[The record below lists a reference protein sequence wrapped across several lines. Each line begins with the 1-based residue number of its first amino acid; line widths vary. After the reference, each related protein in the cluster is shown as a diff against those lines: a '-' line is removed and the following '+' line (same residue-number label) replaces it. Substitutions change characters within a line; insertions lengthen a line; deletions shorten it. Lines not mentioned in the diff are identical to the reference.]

1 MANPFGD
8 SEVTKTAPVQAGGNP
23 FGDAPSDA
31 NPFGDEELKST
42 LLDNLDVPARIVMP
56 SLGTA
61 YAKIRHAFTA
71 ENAQELEQ
79 DMILDLAAKRRYE
92 ENPQLGPVPEAVTA
106 RIAEKQA
113 KLDALKREA
122 AVQASAATLGEQ
134 EVQNIMPPSPS
145 LPLEIA
151 ADVTANLAQNAPGLG
166 ASLITKN
173 PIPAM
178 VTGGVMQQNISQ
190 SDALRK
196 GADPNRAEAYGD
208 IAGFTEGFF
217 ETLPVSTLLSKYGTG
232 QVMSVLKKYVLEETG
247 TELGTTA
254 TQQVAELLTQIE
266 PDKPL
271 KQWLQ
276 ETKDALVQTALVT
289 PFAAGAQ
296 GGIVAGIDR
305 LSGREMDNNPPVN
318 PPPPAA
324 PPPADSDLA
333 LTRKAI
339 EQDED
344 DTEGD
349 TEILDVDRRIAE
361 NQALVDE
368 MSALIESGQE
378 LPPAAGTPEN
388 LNAQVD
394 AQLNEAN
401 QNAGWVEG
409 LDSKM
414 SVLKDE
420 GVSRD
425 VAENESNWNSD
436 PNSAIPMADR
446 IITRADVPEL
456 IGKRLGDIS
465 PEMLAPGTVI
475 QVGEDSQVRPSHA
488 MEAAIKDLKN
498 LVAEFNPEGVYILLP
513 NNLPKGTQGAHMK
526 HKGVH
531 FIIPRHL
538 DDLSANKQGEPR
550 QMGQHNPT
558 AYQDFV
564 SSLGHEFGHSLVVDH
579 LFAGVDKM
587 QAMNL
592 AAEIQAGTVS
602 ETSLA
607 LLHPVAQKVVRDWMR
622 IRQLALE
629 NKISGRA
636 FAALWFSPTKLAN
649 GAKLK
654 NSLWD
659 AVRKHSKNNNWTA
672 MDLVKAYGGEQWLT
686 LDEFMAEQ
694 MPKYLHWS
702 GKWNKMESAKALPG
716 GKSVSIQQLKEFFA
730 PLQEKLEAFFGK
742 LKQNK
747 WVKPQDSYV
756 EWLEMLSRS
765 GNVQVEEEGQREETF
780 NEAEEK
786 SKINFEAP
794 ETADT
799 VRAIAF
805 SLKKA
810 GIIEMDEYSEILK
823 DWKAGYW
830 VDVIDRLE
838 GLLGDKIKFDREQPV
853 TQNVLL
859 QPLPYNMGPVS
870 LNLTLPGLDSV
881 LAQGEQIPLAAFGKM
896 LKQVDSPAKRI
907 VTQALKVARAG
918 NLVDREA
925 FKFEVLRQL
934 PAITLRPAT
943 NDFAS
948 EYYDYDQYALQQ
960 LGYSNLTDPTIW
972 KFDTGMNLV
981 GMQGDVSPHM
991 MGTSLGWTRTY
1002 QDGDTFYVT
1011 VIQSDF
1017 FPELPDIRQFIK
1029 DENERIVYLKENLA
1043 EAEADTFSSP
1053 ANKADEVWALK
1064 KDIERAQ
1071 GFRDTKLDDENLV
1084 RFGQLEN
1091 SWTKFL
1097 AQTMVQL
1104 AAQNGFKVIKFPTW
1118 ATLAN
1123 LQNLDV
1129 NRKGRVYNLYREINA
1144 YLQKRYGAQ
1153 VDATGDWYTFSLI
1166 GEAGRAVTPFPNDAR
1181 GNVLNIFPEAKNLTE
1196 YAKVFGVPEL
1206 QETRQLTEEAA
1217 MDARVQAIADV
1228 FFDKLKTFSPFFK
1241 RWFGNSVAVDAA
1253 GAPALFYTVLSP
1265 EQVQGNFIQFRAV
1278 SNIFDAAVA
1287 STKAHSDVKT
1297 LGLYVKMENPLEV
1310 DAAGKVV
1317 DETNLLKQALTQGHD
1332 GVRIRNAKSSVD
1344 GKPMQILL
1352 WEGSAQAKALK
1363 NPFARSQNLPR
1374 NRNTTFSDST
1384 NIMFD
1389 RTDPEQYANATI
1401 LEKMKGLGKAAQETV
1416 RKGLN
1421 SFGTWHYRLEQLEQL
1436 AHIHPDFDGLVSAA
1450 QYEAKYEEAKAQLI
1464 ERAYH
1469 VADKLSW
1476 MGDGNLRLL
1485 FDLTREEM
1493 KSAVHLTELR
1503 KEARGWKHYPTE
1515 RLAEAIRAKGIDP
1528 TSERGQ
1534 KIGEAYLDAKNA
1546 LQFQMD
1552 RMERVLIAKRLRQY
1566 ANATP
1571 EMQQRAI
1578 ADVQKV
1584 FKDLRAAPFWPHQ
1597 RFGRF
1602 HVIGQ
1607 RRIET
1612 GEMVR
1617 YYHEAFDSSEE
1628 AQEAYARLKKKY
1640 KTNVRLVDSGAKG
1653 MDRTILAMLPQNFI
1667 EDAVELL
1674 NLSQEDADLLKDLAE
1689 PMGGQNAMQVWATDD
1704 RFAEGGSRDFF
1715 RNFSDFSMNV
1725 GNLIAK
1731 MEYRGYFDVA
1741 IKELKDQRKLLA
1753 EDVSPEGKERY
1764 KQLTAAI
1771 DQVAKH
1777 QRQLFSPSG
1786 EFYAIRG
1793 FISLLYL
1800 SFNIGTALLN
1810 LTTLLN
1816 THNWLMANAPKRG
1829 EIYFARAFQYGTESL
1844 LHDQWG
1850 DQTLRDALELAK
1862 KQGVIN
1868 QTYAY
1873 MLSGQASTSLMQR
1886 LASKSYLGRMTRGV
1900 VDTAGMAMFKMT
1912 ESTLRTV
1919 TFLSLVQMLREQNP
1933 NMTVEQLTEE
1943 AARQTRLIAGN
1954 YLAGSRP
1961 DLLHGKIR
1969 SLFTVFM
1976 TYTQLMAFHA
1986 YGGMEMGQ
1994 RRQNA
1999 LQGRKTPLGSYT
2011 LYTLIAIGLMAGAE
2025 GLPGAESLLDLLDA
2039 IGRALG
2045 VTDNIR
2051 KDIQEY
2057 VKEVTDMDPMLIMH
2071 GLGHNVGGYD
2081 LSGRLGVGRIIP
2093 GAEAI
2098 YNQSADTAADYY
2110 GSLMLSLAGVTGGTL
2125 RAFYNTLSELHKGMQ
2140 AELPWEVTFN
2150 NAAKKMPGA
2159 LGMAGNAYEW
2169 ASVGPRGPKGG
2180 ALLLDENGNPRTATA
2195 SEIIMRGMGFRQTE
2209 ETLRNEEKFMERDIA
2224 AYWQSRK
2231 NALLEGLDYA
2241 TTVTPDD
2248 ESVKESVMQGVEKY
2262 NRQLKELGADYW
2274 KAFGITGKDLSARAR
2289 HARKQARMEQNQRV
2303 SGIKARAKSRLADE
2317 AFLPP
2322 DESSSE

>member
-42 LLDNLDVPARIVMP
+42 LLDNLDVPARVVMP

-106 RIAEKQA
+106 RIVEKQA

-134 EVQNIMPPSPS
+134 EIQNIMPPSPS

-151 ADVTANLAQNAPGLG
+151 ADVTANLAQNAPGLA

-446 IITRADVPEL
+446 IITRADSPEL
-456 IGKRLGDIS
+456 IGKRLGDVS

-498 LVAEFNPEGVYILLP
+498 LVAEFNPEGIYILLP

-550 QMGQHNPT
+550 QIGQHNPT

-592 AAEIQAGTVS
+592 AAEIQTGTVS

-622 IRQLALE
+622 VRQLALE

-765 GNVQVEEEGQREETF
+765 GNVQVEEEGQKEEVF

-786 SKINFEAP
+786 AQINFEAP

-853 TQNVLL
+853 EQNVLL
-859 QPLPYNMGPVS
+859 HPMRYNMGPVT
-870 LNLTLPGLDSV
+870 LNLTLPGLDEI
-881 LAQGEQIPLAAFGKM
+881 LAKGEEIPLAAFNVL
-896 LKQVDSPAKRI
+896 LKQVDSPAKR
-907 VTQALKVARAG
+907 VLVQALKAARNG
-918 NLVDREA
+918 NVVNREVV
-925 FKFEVLRQL
+925 KSEILRQM
-934 PAITLRPAT
+934 PQITLVPAT
-943 NDFAS
+943 NYKQSDYF
-948 EYYDYDQYALQQ
+948 DYDRTGLWSS
-960 LGYSNLTDPTIW
+960 GYSHLTDPTIW
-972 KFDTGMNLV
+972 KFDTGVNLV
-981 GMQGDVSPHM
+981 GMTEDYSPHM
-991 MGTSLGWTRTY
+991 MGTSLAWSRTW
-1002 QDGDTFYVT
+1002 QDGNTFYVT

-1017 FPELPDIRQFIK
+1017 FDKLSVIREKQANFAETIAEWEGKLAHLRAIK
-1029 DENERIVYLKENLA
+1029 HKISLEDYAEREEIILETLTREKSWA
-1043 EAEADTFSSP
+1043 TTFMTEEQMRP
-1053 ANKADEVWALK
+1053 Y
-1064 KDIERAQ
+1064 AQ
-1071 GFRDTKLDDENLV
+1071 MEK
-1084 RFGQLEN
+1084 
-1091 SWTKFL
+1091 SWTKFV

-1104 AAQNGFKVIKFPTW
+1104 AAENGFTTIRFPTW
-1118 ATLAN
+1118 PQLAK
-1123 LQNLDV
+1123 LQGLDQDA
-1129 NRKGRVYNLYREINA
+1129 KGRVFNLYKEVNA

-1153 VDATGDWYTFSLI
+1153 IVAEGDWYEFSLI
-1166 GEAGRAVTPFPNDAR
+1166 GESGKAVTPFPDNAK
-1181 GNVLNIFPEAKNLTE
+1181 GTTFNIHPIEANLAA
-1196 YAKVFGVPEL
+1196 YAAAFGIPEL
-1206 QETRQLTEEAA
+1206 QTASQLNWRAA
-1217 MDARVQAIADV
+1217 QLPEVQAIADV
-1228 FFDKLKTFSPFFK
+1228 YFDAKKTQSPFFK
-1241 RWFGNSVAVDAA
+1241 NWFGNSALRDA
-1253 GAPALFYTVLSP
+1253 GGQPALFYTVLAP
-1265 EQVQGNFIQFRAV
+1265 RLVQGDGIHYRAV
-1278 SNIFDAAVA
+1278 SNIFDAAVK
-1287 STKAHSDVKT
+1287 STEQHSDVKT
-1297 LGLYVKMENPLEV
+1297 LGVYVKMENPLEV
-1310 DAAGKVV
+1310 DAKGKKVN
-1317 DETNLLKQALTQGHD
+1317 EEGLLEQALAQGHD
-1332 GVRIRNAKSSVD
+1332 GVKIVNVPSSVD
-1344 GKPMQILL
+1344 GKMMQVIL
-1352 WEGSAQAKALK
+1352 WKGSWQAKALK
-1363 NPFARSQNLPR
+1363 NPWGTDRK
-1374 NRNTTFSDST
+1374 RNTTFSDSS

-1401 LEKMKGLGKAAQETV
+1401 MERVKGLGKAVQETM

-1503 KEARGWKHYPTE
+1503 KEAHGWKHYPTE

-1552 RMERVLIAKRLRQY
+1552 RMERVLMAKRLRKY

-1578 ADVQKV
+1578 ADVLKV

-1607 RRIET
+1607 RKIET

-1628 AQEAYARLKKKY
+1628 AQEAFARLKKKY

-1653 MDRTILAMLPQNFI
+1653 MDQTILAMLPQNFI

-1689 PMGGQNAMQVWATDD
+1689 PMGGQSAMQVWATDD

-1753 EDVSPEGKERY
+1753 EDISPEGKERY

-1777 QRQLFSPSG
+1777 QQQLFSPSG

-1850 DQTLRDALELAK
+1850 DQTLRDALERAK

-1961 DLLHGKIR
+1961 DLLHGKVR

-2011 LYTLIAIGLMAGAE
+2011 LYTLIALGLMAGAE

-2224 AYWQSRK
+2224 AYWQSRR